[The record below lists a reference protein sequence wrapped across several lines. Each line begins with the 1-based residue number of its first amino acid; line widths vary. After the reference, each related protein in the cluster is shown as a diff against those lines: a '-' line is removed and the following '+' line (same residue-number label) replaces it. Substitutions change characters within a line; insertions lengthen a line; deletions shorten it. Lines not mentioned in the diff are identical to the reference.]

1 MKPLQR
7 TTYQEMTAI
16 ETRFNCDDI
25 PYTLHESSFSGQTR
39 KTEKLGKFAE
49 KAL

>member
-16 ETRFNCDDI
+16 ETKFNCDDI
-25 PYTLHESSFSGQTR
+25 PYTLHEKSFSGQTR
-39 KTEKLGKFAE
+39 KAEKLGNFAE
-49 KAL
+49 MAL